1 MRGAQSG
8 MAGMAGLA
16 VLGVLF
22 GPCVLGYT
30 PFIAIR
36 RSFRCA
42 FLNPGDLPMHTQDA
56 LDD

>member
-1 MRGAQSG
+1 

-36 RSFRCA
+36 NFYRRT
-42 FLNPGDLPMHTQDA
+42 FLNPGNLPKHTQDD